1 MKNSIRLSEKH
12 GANPSLTQCFVCMKD
27 VGVALFGRM
36 KNDAEAPRRICLDHE
51 PCGEC
56 KEHME
61 QGIVLISVDAKQS
74 FDMQNPHR
82 TGGWCVVREDFVQR
96 VFSPPELVEQ
106 VLHKRMAFMPDNVWD
121 MIGLPR

>member
-1 MKNSIRLSEKH
+1 MKNSIRLSKKH
-12 GANPSLTQCFVCMKD
+12 GLNPSLMQCFVCMED
-27 VGVALFGRM
+27 VGVALLGQM

-51 PCGEC
+51 PCDKC
-56 KEHME
+56 QAHME
-61 QGIVLISVDAKQS
+61 QGIVLISVDENQS
-74 FDMQNPHR
+74 SDMQNPYR

-106 VLHKRMAFMPDNVWD
+106 VLRKRMAFLPDDAWD